1 MIPRA
6 RWEQIQTLFEQLID
20 TGENERAVHLA
31 RACGDDVELRSSVE
45 SLLKSDAQREDL
57 LQHAIGEAAESLLE
71 AHRDR
76 LIGTRVGPYRIV
88 SILGHGGMSTVYR
101 GERDDSQYKQ
111 TVAIKVLQHATLHP
125 RLRSRLHSERHILAT
140 LDHPSIA
147 RLIDSGDL
155 EDGTPY
161 LVMEHVDGESID
173 EYCDSRTLFVR
184 ERIGLF
190 IQVCAAVQYAH
201 RNLVVHRDIKSSN
214 IFVTD
219 DGAPKL
225 LDFGIAKLLAPES
238 LSHTLPVT
246 RLQERILTPENAAP
260 EQVLGRP
267 ITTATDIYALG
278 VLLYQLLTGRS
289 PYRLLSYSQL
299 QLERAICMD
308 DPVRP
313 SQMVLAK
320 LNGETDDDRSRISDR
335 RGLSPQRLRARLSG
349 DLDAIISMA
358 MRKEPDRRYASVE
371 ALADD
376 LNRHLLGQ
384 PVRARH
390 GDWRYHSAKFLRRHL
405 LAAAGVA
412 AAFLALAL
420 FAGAMLWENHRI
432 ELARDATAQ
441 ERDRAQQVSAFLVD
455 VFSQADPFNAQG
467 KEPTAKDLLDRGAE
481 RISGNLSLQPEVR
494 AQLLESI
501 GLAYRRQGLSERAI
515 PLFEQAVAIRRQER
529 PLDNGHVA
537 VALANLARALTD
549 AGHLISAEA
558 YLEQAVSLSE
568 GAGDAHATE
577 TADILAQY
585 ATFALD
591 AKSDPALASQLYG
604 KALNIYRNAIGS
616 QNLQVASTLDG
627 LASTAV
633 WMDDYALAERYQR
646 EALTIFQ
653 STVSRNH
660 PDNAIALA
668 TLGYILTQRAK
679 YAEAEQVLNE
689 ALQIERSVF
698 GPENQR
704 IAAIEGDLGIL
715 YDREGD
721 ITRAMAATQTAL
733 KITRDRLGPDHYMT
747 GYYLDALANLYL
759 KADNLPAAEANAR
772 QALAIYAQALPAR
785 HLFIASTHQLLGEV
799 LLRRGS
805 LAVAE
810 AEIRTAVDMNVAL
823 AGADSWRSA
832 RSAASLGWA
841 LIKRDKASEGEPMLV
856 AARTKLLATVGA
868 QHPATQQATERLAEY
883 YRAHHRDADAARVLA
898 APDKR

>member
-6 RWEQIQTLFEQLID
+6 RWLEIQSLFEQLID
-20 TGENERAVHLA
+20 EGPGDRTARLA
-31 RACGDDVELRSSVE
+31 SVCGDDAELRSSVE
-45 SLLKSDAQREDL
+45 SLLNSDARREDAL
-57 LQHAIGEAAESLLE
+57 LHAIGEAAESLLE
-71 AHRDR
+71 DHRDR
-76 LIGTRVGPYRIV
+76 LIGTRVGPYRVV

-101 GERDDSQYKQ
+101 GERDDSQYQQ

-161 LVMEHVDGESID
+161 LVMEHVDDESID
-173 EYCDSRTLFVR
+173 TYCDSRTLFVR
-184 ERIGLF
+184 ERLELF
-190 IQVCAAVQYAH
+190 VKVCAAVQYAH

-214 IFVTD
+214 IFVTV
-219 DGAPKL
+219 DGTPKL

-267 ITTATDIYALG
+267 ITTATDIYSLG

-308 DPVRP
+308 DPARP
-313 SQMVLAK
+313 SQMVIAK
-320 LNGETDDDRSRISDR
+320 LNGEKDADRSRISDR

-349 DLDAIISMA
+349 DLDAIVAMA
-358 MRKEPDRRYASVE
+358 MRKEPDRRYPSVE

-390 GDWRYHSAKFLRRHL
+390 GDWRYNAAKFLRRHL
-405 LAAAGVA
+405 LPVAGVA
-412 AAFLALAL
+412 AAFLGLAL
-420 FAGAMLWENHRI
+420 FAGVMFWQNHRI
-432 ELARDATAQ
+432 EMARDATAQ

-455 VFSQADPFNAQG
+455 VFSQADPFKAQG

-481 RISGNLSLQPEVR
+481 KISGNVSLQPEVR

-515 PLFEQAVAIRRQER
+515 PLFEQAVAIRRAER

-558 YLEQAVSLSE
+558 DLQQAVDLLENGGESRSI
-568 GAGDAHATE
+568 E
-577 TADILAQY
+577 TADILVQFGN
-585 ATFALD
+585 FALD
-591 AKSDPALASQLYG
+591 AKSDPDRASQLFG
-604 KALNIYRNAIGS
+604 KALDIYRSLIGS
-616 QNLQVASTLDG
+616 QNLQVAATLNG
-627 LASTAV
+627 LADAAV
-633 WMDDYALAERYQR
+633 WKSDYPLAEHYER

-653 STVSRNH
+653 EMVSRNH
-660 PDNAIALA
+660 PDNAVALA
-668 TLGYILTQRAK
+668 ILGSILTQRGK

-689 ALQIERSVF
+689 ALQIERNVF
-698 GPENQR
+698 GVDNPR
-704 IAAIEGDLGIL
+704 IAATEADLGVL

-721 ITRAMAATQTAL
+721 TARAIAATQTAL
-733 KITRDRLGPDHYMT
+733 KITQDRLGPNHYLT
-747 GYYLDALANLYL
+747 GYYLDALANLFL
-759 KADNLPAAEANAR
+759 RANDVPTAEADAR
-772 QALAIYAQALPAR
+772 LALAVYAQALPAR
-785 HLFIASTHQLLGEV
+785 HLFIASTRQLLGEV

-805 LAVAE
+805 VVAAE
-810 AEIRTAVDMNVAL
+810 AELRAALDMTVGL
-823 AGADSWRSA
+823 AGADSWRTA
-832 RSAASLGWA
+832 RTEASLGWA
-841 LIKRDKASEGEPMLV
+841 LIQRDKAVEGEPMLL
-856 AARTKLLATVGA
+856 AARSKLLKSVGP
-868 QHPATQQATERLAEY
+868 QHPATQQATARLVEY
-883 YRAHHRDADAARVLA
+883 YRAHHRDADAARVLG
-898 APDKR
+898 APEQR